1 MGGRVPLQFKCWF
14 YVDTKVSQY
23 TLCPKGIPWYQ
34 GRNQDF
40 ELGGGG
46 GGGGGGGQTTN
57 HTGEDQKK
65 EKVFTIRFRIF
76 DREGARNL
84 FGDQFRVGGAKPQME
99 TWSPTSKYGEKNL
112 RGLKS

>member
-1 MGGRVPLQFKCWF
+1 MGGRVPLQFKYWF

-23 TLCPKGIPWYQ
+23 TLCPKGRPWYQ

-40 ELGGGG
+40 ELGGGVG
-46 GGGGGGGQTTN
+46 KQQLN

-84 FGDQFRVGGAKPQME
+84 FGDQFRVGGAKPQMQ